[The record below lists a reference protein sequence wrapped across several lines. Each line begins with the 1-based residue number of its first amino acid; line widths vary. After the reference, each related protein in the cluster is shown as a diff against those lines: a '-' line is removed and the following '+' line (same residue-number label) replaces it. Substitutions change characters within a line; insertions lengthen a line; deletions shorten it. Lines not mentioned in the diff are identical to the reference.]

1 MPSTWEKRVRA
12 ARRELDKANQ
22 ETAQARHALH
32 ATANAA
38 YKAGMRPTD
47 IAGWAQVTLQ
57 ALHQWR
63 RKEQK

>member
-1 MPSTWEKRVRA
+1 MPSTWEKRVRT
-12 ARRELDKANQ
+12 ARQELDDANQ
-22 ETAQARHALH
+22 QATHARHELH
-32 ATANAA
+32 TAANAA

-47 IAGWAQVTLQ
+47 IAEWAQVTLQ

>member
-12 ARRELDKANQ
+12 ARQRLDDANREAVQARREL
-22 ETAQARHALH
+22 HA
-32 ATANAA
+32 AANAA

-47 IAGWAQVTLQ
+47 IAEWAQVTLQ

-63 RKEQK
+63 RKETQ

>member
-12 ARRELDKANQ
+12 ARQELDDANRQ
-22 ETAQARHALH
+22 AAQARQALH
-32 ATANAA
+32 AAANAA

-47 IAGWAQVTLQ
+47 IAQWARVTLQ

>member
-1 MPSTWEKRVRA
+1 MRSTWEKRVRA
-12 ARRELDKANQ
+12 ARQELDDANRQ
-22 ETAQARHALH
+22 AAQARQALH
-32 ATANAA
+32 TAANAA

-47 IAGWAQVTLQ
+47 IAEWAQVTLQ